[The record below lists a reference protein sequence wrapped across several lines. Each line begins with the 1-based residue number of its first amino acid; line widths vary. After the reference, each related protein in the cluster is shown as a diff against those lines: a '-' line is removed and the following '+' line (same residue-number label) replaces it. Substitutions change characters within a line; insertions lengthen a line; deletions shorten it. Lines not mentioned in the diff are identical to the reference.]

1 LILFFKF
8 LQSKI
13 SNLLLLRR
21 FLIQS
26 IFGQK
31 HFKSKLAFRHKFR
44 TMNDIQEIIE
54 SGKLELYVLNVLP
67 YDESTLI
74 ESLFNTYPQIR
85 HEIEEIQATLQLYAK
100 AHYVTP
106 NMLLK
111 NEIMDS
117 IEKSNDPIQNQTKSK
132 LTKVLSPKRSPLSIV
147 ASILPWVAAATL
159 AGASFFFF
167 NKNQESIK
175 ALEECKKATQQMDKH
190 QKVIIALQ
198 QKIDV
203 ITSPTTKSI
212 ELKGLES
219 SPKAKVTIY
228 WNSMREAT
236 YLVINNLPPPEPNKQ
251 YQLWAIVDKKPV
263 DAGVFKHDLA
273 DVQTMKAFE
282 KAEAFAVTLEP
293 LGGSEN
299 PTLDKMIVLGTL

>member
-1 LILFFKF
+1 
-8 LQSKI
+8 
-13 SNLLLLRR
+13 
-21 FLIQS
+21 
-26 IFGQK
+26 
-31 HFKSKLAFRHKFR
+31 
-44 TMNDIQEIIE
+44 MNDIQEIIE

-67 YDESTLI
+67 HDDAALI
-74 ESLFNTYPQIR
+74 ESYFNMHPQIR
-85 HEIEEIQATLQLYAK
+85 HEIEEIQSTLQLYAK

-106 NMLLK
+106 NALLK
-111 NEIMDS
+111 NQIMDS
-117 IEKSNDPIQNQTKSK
+117 MEKNNIPSNTQPINTVEKMIP
-132 LTKVLSPKRSPLSIV
+132 PKRTPLSI
-147 ASILPWVAAATL
+147 AATILPWVAAAAL
-159 AGASFFFF
+159 AGVSFFFF

-236 YLVINNLPPPEPNKQ
+236 YLVINNLPTPEPNKQ

>member
-1 LILFFKF
+1 
-8 LQSKI
+8 
-13 SNLLLLRR
+13 
-21 FLIQS
+21 
-26 IFGQK
+26 
-31 HFKSKLAFRHKFR
+31 
-44 TMNDIQEIIE
+44 MNDIQDIID

-67 YDESTLI
+67 NDDAALVESY
-74 ESLFNTYPQIR
+74 FNTYPQIR

-106 NMLLK
+106 NALLK
-111 NEIMDS
+111 NQIMDS
-117 IEKSNDPIQNQTKSK
+117 MEKSSMPSDTQTNNMIEKT
-132 LTKVLSPKRSPLSIV
+132 LSPKRTPLSILATIV
-147 ASILPWVAAATL
+147 PWVAAAAL
-159 AGASFFFF
+159 AGVSFFFY
-167 NKNQESIK
+167 NKNQETNK
-175 ALEECKKATQQMDKH
+175 ALDECKKATQQMDKH

-236 YLVINNLPPPEPNKQ
+236 YLVINNLPPPEPDKQ

>member
-1 LILFFKF
+1 M
-8 LQSKI
+8 
-13 SNLLLLRR
+13 
-21 FLIQS
+21 
-26 IFGQK
+26 
-31 HFKSKLAFRHKFR
+31 
-44 TMNDIQEIIE
+44 MNDIQEIIE
-54 SGKLELYVLNVLP
+54 SGKLELFVLNVLP
-67 YDESTLI
+67 FDEMTQI
-74 ESLFNTYPQIR
+74 ESLYKVHPEIKN
-85 HEIEEIQATLQLYAK
+85 EIEEIQATLQLYAK

-106 NMLLK
+106 NALLK
-111 NEIMDS
+111 NQIIDS
-117 IEKSNDPIQNQTKSK
+117 IDKSKNQNQPNAK
-132 LTKVLSPKRSPLSIV
+132 LSDTLNPKRYPLSILS
-147 ASILPWVAAATL
+147 SILPWVAAASL
-159 AGASFFFF
+159 AGISFFFF

-175 ALEECKKATQQMDKH
+175 VLEECKKATQQMDKH

-203 ITSPTTKSI
+203 ITSPTTKTI

-236 YLVINNLPPPEPNKQ
+236 YLVINNLPTPEPDKQ

-293 LGGSEN
+293 LGGSQN

>member
-1 LILFFKF
+1 
-8 LQSKI
+8 
-13 SNLLLLRR
+13 
-21 FLIQS
+21 
-26 IFGQK
+26 
-31 HFKSKLAFRHKFR
+31 
-44 TMNDIQEIIE
+44 MNDIQEIIE

>member
-1 LILFFKF
+1 
-8 LQSKI
+8 
-13 SNLLLLRR
+13 
-21 FLIQS
+21 
-26 IFGQK
+26 
-31 HFKSKLAFRHKFR
+31 
-44 TMNDIQEIIE
+44 MNDIQDLID

-67 YDESTLI
+67 TDDAAFVESY
-74 ESLFNTYPQIR
+74 FNMSPQIR

-100 AHYVTP
+100 AHCVTP
-106 NMLLK
+106 NALLK
-111 NEIMDS
+111 NQVIDS
-117 IEKSNDPIQNQTKSK
+117 IEKSNMPSDAQPNNMTEK
-132 LTKVLSPKRSPLSIV
+132 TLSPKRTPLSISATIV
-147 ASILPWVAAATL
+147 PWVAAVAL
-159 AGASFFFF
+159 AGVSFFFY

-175 ALEECKKATQQMDKH
+175 ALDECKKATQQMDKH

-236 YLVINNLPPPEPNKQ
+236 YLVINNLPNPEPDKQ

-299 PTLDKMIVLGTL
+299 PTLDTMVVLGTL

>member
-1 LILFFKF
+1 
-8 LQSKI
+8 
-13 SNLLLLRR
+13 
-21 FLIQS
+21 
-26 IFGQK
+26 
-31 HFKSKLAFRHKFR
+31 
-44 TMNDIQEIIE
+44 MNDIQEIIE

-67 YDESTLI
+67 SEDVALI
-74 ESLFNTYPQIR
+74 ESYFNVYPQIR

-106 NMLLK
+106 NALLK
-111 NEIMDS
+111 SKIMDS
-117 IEKSNDPIQNQTKSK
+117 MDKNNIPPDTKPNNT
-132 LTKVLSPKRSPLSIV
+132 LEKVLSPKRNPLSIL
-147 ASILPWVAAATL
+147 AHILPWVAAAAL
-159 AGASFFFF
+159 AGASFFYF

-236 YLVINNLPPPEPNKQ
+236 YLVINNLPTPEPNKQ

-293 LGGSEN
+293 LGGSES

>member
-1 LILFFKF
+1 
-8 LQSKI
+8 
-13 SNLLLLRR
+13 
-21 FLIQS
+21 
-26 IFGQK
+26 
-31 HFKSKLAFRHKFR
+31 
-44 TMNDIQEIIE
+44 MNDIQEIID

-67 YDESTLI
+67 NDDAALVESY
-74 ESLFNTYPQIR
+74 FNMYPQIR

-100 AHYVTP
+100 AHHVTP
-106 NMLLK
+106 NALLK
-111 NEIMDS
+111 NQIMDS
-117 IEKSNDPIQNQTKSK
+117 MEKNNIPSDTQPVNTTAKISLPKS
-132 LTKVLSPKRSPLSIV
+132 TPLSIV

-159 AGASFFFF
+159 AGVSFFFF

-175 ALEECKKATQQMDKH
+175 ALDDCKKATQQMDKH

-236 YLVINNLPPPEPNKQ
+236 YLVINNLPLPESNKQ

>member
-1 LILFFKF
+1 
-8 LQSKI
+8 
-13 SNLLLLRR
+13 
-21 FLIQS
+21 
-26 IFGQK
+26 
-31 HFKSKLAFRHKFR
+31 
-44 TMNDIQEIIE
+44 MNDIQEIIE

-67 YDESTLI
+67 HQDVALI
-74 ESLFNTYPQIR
+74 ESYFNSYPQIR

-106 NMLLK
+106 HAFLK
-111 NEIMDS
+111 NQIIDS
-117 IEKSNDPIQNQTKSK
+117 LKKNDTVNKTQSNETLEKT
-132 LTKVLSPKRSPLSIV
+132 LSPKRSPFNIV
-147 ASILPWVAAATL
+147 TTILPWIAAASL
-159 AGASFFFF
+159 AGVSFFFY
-167 NKNQESIK
+167 NKNQETIK

-203 ITSPTTKSI
+203 ITSPTTKAI

-293 LGGSEN
+293 LGGSES

>member
-1 LILFFKF
+1 
-8 LQSKI
+8 
-13 SNLLLLRR
+13 
-21 FLIQS
+21 
-26 IFGQK
+26 
-31 HFKSKLAFRHKFR
+31 
-44 TMNDIQEIIE
+44 MNDIQEIID

-67 YDESTLI
+67 FEDAALI
-74 ESLFNTYPQIR
+74 ESHFNTYPQIR
-85 HEIEEIQATLQLYAK
+85 HEIEDIQATLQLYAK

-106 NMLLK
+106 NALLK
-111 NEIMDS
+111 NQIMDS
-117 IEKSNDPIQNQTKSK
+117 IEKNDTPSNNQPNKTLEK
-132 LTKVLSPKRSPLSIV
+132 TLSPNRSPLSIV
-147 ASILPWVAAATL
+147 AKILPWVAAASL
-159 AGASFFFF
+159 AGVSFFFF
-167 NKNQESIK
+167 NKNQETIK
-175 ALEECKKATQQMDKH
+175 ALQECKKATQQMDKH

-219 SPKAKVTIY
+219 FPKAKVTIY

-236 YLVINNLPPPEPNKQ
+236 YLVINNLPPPEPDKQ

-273 DVQTMKAFE
+273 DVQAMKAFE

-293 LGGSEN
+293 LGGSES